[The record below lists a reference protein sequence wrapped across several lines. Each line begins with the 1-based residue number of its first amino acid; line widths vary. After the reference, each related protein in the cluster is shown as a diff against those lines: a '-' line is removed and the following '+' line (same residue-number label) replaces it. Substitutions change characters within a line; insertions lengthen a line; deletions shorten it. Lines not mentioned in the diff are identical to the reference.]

1 MLPLLT
7 TSGVDKLVAIDEPL
21 PRFDLHVPLMSLPFV
36 LGTRLDNVPHEVPY
50 LAVEPERVARWR
62 EELAS
67 IPGFKIGIAWQG
79 RREYRA
85 DRQRSI
91 PLGAALHRW
100 PPCPGV
106 RLLGLQKGYGSEQ
119 LAALAG
125 RFEVVDLGARLD
137 QGGGAFLDTAAAMQ
151 SLDLVVTSDTAI
163 AHLAGA
169 LGVRVWLA
177 LGRVPEWRWML
188 SGETSP
194 WYPSMRLFR
203 QRTAGDWSEVFAR
216 MAGELSTLV
225 AGR

>member
-1 MLPLLT
+1 MLPLLVA
-7 TSGVDKLVAIDEPL
+7 SGIDKVVAIDEPL

-36 LGTRLDNVPHEVPY
+36 LGTRLDSVPHDVPY
-50 LAVEPERVARWR
+50 LAVEPERVVRWR
-62 EELAS
+62 EELAAVA
-67 IPGFKIGIAWQG
+67 GFKIGIAWQG

-91 PLGAALHRW
+91 PLVQFAPLAAV
-100 PPCPGV
+100 PGV
-106 RLLGLQKGYGSEQ
+106 RLLSLQKGYGSEQ

-125 RFEVVDLGARLD
+125 RFEVVDLGVRLD

-177 LGRVPEWRWML
+177 LGRVPEWRWMHRA
-188 SGETSP
+188 ETSP
-194 WYPSMRLFR
+194 WYPTMRLFR
-203 QRTAGDWSEVFAR
+203 QRTAGDWSDVFSQV
-216 MAGELSTLV
+216 AGELSTLV
-225 AGR
+225 AG